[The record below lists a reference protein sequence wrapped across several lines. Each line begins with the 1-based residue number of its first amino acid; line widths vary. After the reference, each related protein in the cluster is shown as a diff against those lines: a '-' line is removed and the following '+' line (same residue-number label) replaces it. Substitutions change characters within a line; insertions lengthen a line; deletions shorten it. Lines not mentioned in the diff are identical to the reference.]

1 MKMIVGL
8 GNPGKKYDTTR
19 HNIGFIVV
27 DEIAKQLN
35 ILTYQK
41 KFKAH
46 IAQADYSDCSV
57 LLVKPQTYM
66 NLSGEAVLLLAN
78 YYKINPE
85 DIIVI
90 NDDMDLP
97 VGKVRIR
104 AFGSA
109 AGQKGLKNIIDLL
122 KTNKIPR
129 IRIGIDKHP
138 HIDAADYVLGKF
150 PKEELPLV
158 IESVKIAKEAALLFI
173 KENIEASMNKFN
185 TNNYEKNTSE
195 NK

>member
-8 GNPGKKYDTTR
+8 GNPGRKYEKTR

-27 DEIAKQLN
+27 DEIAKELN
-35 ILTYQK
+35 ITAYQN
-41 KFKAH
+41 KFNAH
-46 IAQADYSDCSV
+46 IAQADYNGTKV

-66 NLSGEAVLLLAN
+66 NLSGEAILSLAN
-78 YYKINPE
+78 YYKIIPE
-85 DIIVI
+85 DIVVI

-97 VGKVRIR
+97 TGKVRIR

-109 AGQKGLKNIIDLL
+109 AGQKGLKNIIDFL

-150 PKEELPLV
+150 PKEEIPLV
-158 IESVKIAKEAALLFI
+158 IESVKIAKDAALLFV
-173 KENIEASMNKFN
+173 KENIEASMNVFN
-185 TNNYEKNTSE
+185 TRNYEKITSE

>member
-8 GNPGKKYDTTR
+8 GNPGKKYELTR

-27 DEIAKQLN
+27 DEIAKQLHIN
-35 ILTYQK
+35 SYQS
-41 KFKAH
+41 KFNAH
-46 IAQADYSDCSV
+46 IAQADYFSTKV

-66 NLSGEAVLLLAN
+66 NLSGEAVLSLAN
-78 YYKINPE
+78 YFKITPE

-97 VGKVRIR
+97 TGKVRIR

-109 AGQKGLKNIIDLL
+109 AGQKGLKNIIDLM

-138 HIDAADYVLGKF
+138 HIEAADYVLGKF
-150 PKEELPLV
+150 PKEEVPLV
-158 IESVKIAKEAALLFI
+158 IESVIVAKEAALLFA
-173 KENIEASMNKFN
+173 KDGIEASMNAFN
-185 TNNYEKNTSE
+185 TKNYEKNTTE
-195 NK
+195 DK

>member
-8 GNPGKKYDTTR
+8 GNPGRKYEKTR

-27 DEIAKQLN
+27 DEIAKELN
-35 ILTYQK
+35 ITAYQN
-41 KFKAH
+41 KFNAH
-46 IAQADYSDCSV
+46 IAQADYNGTKV

-66 NLSGEAVLLLAN
+66 NLSGEAILSLAN
-78 YYKINPE
+78 YYKIIPE
-85 DIIVI
+85 DIVVI

-97 VGKVRIR
+97 TGKVRIR

-109 AGQKGLKNIIDLL
+109 AGQKSLKNIIDLL

-150 PKEELPLV
+150 PKEEIPLV
-158 IESVKIAKEAALLFI
+158 IESVKIAKDAALLFV
-173 KENIEASMNKFN
+173 KENIEASMNVFN
-185 TNNYEKNTSE
+185 TRNYEKITSE